1 MIKAEIEAVKEEVSK
16 ELAGIKED
24 PEKVA
29 KLLKVLFED
38 QEEVY
43 VLQ

>member
-16 ELAGIKED
+16 ELDEIKED

-38 QEEVY
+38 
-43 VLQ
+43 